1 MNPKLPIYRPWT
13 VRFLALL
20 GALLA
25 LALIALELGL
35 ATSAYERLG
44 LHHRAAI
51 ALLAASLVGSAVNLP
66 IARLADV
73 AVISNRRFDS
83 FGVRYVVPV
92 VERWPGTIVAL
103 NVGGAVIP
111 GLLSAL
117 LAVRVGHAGELAA
130 VVAVVALLTH
140 AIAKP
145 VPGVGI
151 VVPALLPPLAAAGAA
166 IWLAPDVRA
175 AAAYVG
181 GTLGT
186 LVGADLA
193 NLGRIRSLGAPV
205 ASIGGAGTFDA
216 IFVTGIVAVLLA

>member
-1 MNPKLPIYRPWT
+1 MNPRLPIYRPLT
-13 VRFLALL
+13 ARFLALL
-20 GALLA
+20 GGILA
-25 LALIALELGL
+25 LSLFALELGL

-44 LHHRAAI
+44 IHHRTAI
-51 ALLAASLVGSAVNLP
+51 ALLAASLLGSWLNLP
-66 IARLADV
+66 IARFPDV
-73 AVISNRRFDS
+73 ELLSGRS
-83 FGVRYVVPV
+83 FETLGVRYTVPV
-92 VERWPGTIVAL
+92 VERWPGTILAL

-111 GLLSAL
+111 VLLSAA
-117 LAVRVGHAGELAA
+117 LALRVGHLLELAA
-130 VVAVVALLTH
+130 VIGVVALFTH

-151 VVPALLPPLAAAGAA
+151 VVPALLPPLGAAGAA
-166 IWLAPDVRA
+166 LWLAPDVPA

-186 LVGADLA
+186 LLGADVA

-216 IFVTGIVAVLLA
+216 IFVTGIVAVLIA